1 MEVRQ
6 LKLLFF
12 SEDESNIRCF
22 NLNFRKIIS
31 IFVLFSVGVLGTIAF
46 CTYFS
51 VQYYQNHKLNQLR
64 RHNVVLVSQ
73 LTAIEEKIDALT
85 TRLLELEE
93 FDDDLRMVADLP
105 ELDEDVR
112 GVGVG
117 GSFESYGNS
126 ELGDL
131 PAPVE
136 KQVHSL
142 NLDLAQLERRMDL
155 EFGSFREIEGKLK
168 SDKKK
173 IRHTPTIRPVDG
185 RLKSPFGKRR
195 DPFIDIIAHHNGIDI
210 AAEKGTAVSSPADG
224 VVKVVSQEKR
234 LGHYVKIDHGDGIET
249 IFGHLSDVK
258 VKKNQKVKRWDA
270 IGEVGRTGRATG
282 HHLHYTIKVNGK
294 AVNPTLFIYN

>member
-6 LKLLFF
+6 LKLLLF
-12 SEDESNIRCF
+12 SKDESDIKCF
-22 NLNFRKIIS
+22 NLNLRKLIS

-46 CTYFS
+46 CTYLS
-51 VQYYQNHKLNQLR
+51 VRYHQNHKLNQLR
-64 RHNVVLVSQ
+64 RQNVVLVSQ
-73 LTAIEEKIDALT
+73 LTAMEEKIDALT
-85 TRLLELEE
+85 TRLLELDE

-105 ELDEDVR
+105 ELDEDVW

-117 GSFESYGNS
+117 GSFESYANS
-126 ELGDL
+126 EISDL

-136 KQVHSL
+136 KLVHSL

-168 SDKKK
+168 SDKRK

-185 RLKSPFGKRR
+185 RLKSPFGKRK
-195 DPFIDIIAHHNGIDI
+195 DPFLDIIDHHNGIDI
-210 AAEKGTAVSSPADG
+210 AAEKGTTVSSPADG
-224 VVKVVSQEKR
+224 VVKVVSQERR

-249 IFGHLSDVK
+249 LFGHLSDVK
-258 VKKNQKVKRWDA
+258 VKRHQKVKRWDA

-282 HHLHYTIKVNGK
+282 YHLHYTIKVNGK